1 MEYIAKPLGYII
13 KFCYELL
20 SNYGLAIVL
29 FTFITKIVLFPISL
43 WTHKNSLNLIKIQ
56 PKLNRIKAKY
66 YGEKDKISDEQ
77 LILYKQEH
85 YHPLLGR

>member
-20 SNYGLAIVL
+20 SSYGLAIVL

-43 WTHKNSLNLIKIQ
+43 WTHKNSLNLIKI
-56 PKLNRIKAKY
+56 
-66 YGEKDKISDEQ
+66 
-77 LILYKQEH
+77 
-85 YHPLLGR
+85 